1 MKRYITL
8 VIAAFALAGCS
19 NFVTDFG
26 IPTVRFGSTG
36 FGPDGTDY
44 VISFEIQPYLGSPSA
59 QILSINVSG
68 LGSLPG
74 VTVPECLPPTAPDA
88 CPKIVQT
95 YKFTSNPGPL
105 SITGYVAQSLNQ
117 TTRTITLPSPVPI
130 NP

>member
-1 MKRYITL
+1 MKQFTVL
-8 VIAAFALAGCS
+8 LAVALALTGCS

-36 FGPDGTDY
+36 FGPAGPNY
-44 VISFEIQPYLGSPSA
+44 EVSFEIQPYLGSPSG

-68 LGSLPG
+68 IGSLPG
-74 VTVPECLPPTAPDA
+74 VIIPECLPPLKQDE
-88 CPKIVQT
+88 CPKIVQR
-95 YKFTSNPGPL
+95 YIFSSNPGPL
-105 SITGYVAQSLNQ
+105 AITGYVAQSLNQ